1 MNGVPL
7 PTTARPDFLAHQRA
21 MRADFGE
28 LVGELR
34 ELLGAKLVAYLGGVS
49 ETRAV
54 RAWAEGSRTP
64 SEATQSRL
72 RLAYQVAA
80 AIAEHDSAKVAQAWM
95 QGLNP
100 QLDDRSPARVLR
112 EGDPEVVGPD
122 VIGAMRAF
130 LVGG

>member
-1 MNGVPL
+1 MT
-7 PTTARPDFLAHQRA
+7 TTARPDLTAHQTA
-21 MRADFGE
+21 MRADFKD
-28 LVGELR
+28 VAAQLR
-34 ELLGAKLVAYLGGVS
+34 EILGAKLVAYLGGVG

-54 RAWAEGSRTP
+54 RQWAEGERAP
-64 SEATQSRL
+64 SDAVQARL

-80 AIAEHDSAKVAQAWM
+80 TIAVNDSAKIAQVWM

-100 QLDDRSPARVLR
+100 QLDDRSPARILR
-112 EGDPEVVGPD
+112 DGDPNEVGAD